1 MALALLLH
9 GVASPNSL
17 TLRELLRLCDRSG
30 LLSMAP
36 EVASLSDLLLSHFDD
51 N

>member
-1 MALALLLH
+1 MALALLLLD
-9 GVASPNSL
+9 VASPNSL
-17 TLRELLRLCDRSG
+17 TLRELLRLCAHSG

-36 EVASLSDLLLSHFDD
+36 EVVSLSDLLFGHFDD